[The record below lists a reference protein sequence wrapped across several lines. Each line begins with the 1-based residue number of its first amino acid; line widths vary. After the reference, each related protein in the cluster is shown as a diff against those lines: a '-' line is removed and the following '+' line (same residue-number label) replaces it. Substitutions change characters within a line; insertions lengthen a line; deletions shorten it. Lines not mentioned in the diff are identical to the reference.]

1 MGVDHAHDSNAK
13 VSWDGK
19 AAKAGAGE
27 MSLEFLSKHPELAA
41 EQLKITISKLQQ
53 IVSVSDRQ
61 ELSKFVENPDNVTAL
76 QSSLLKLLLQ
86 HDGDKSENKV

>member
-1 MGVDHAHDSNAK
+1 
-13 VSWDGK
+13 
-19 AAKAGAGE
+19 

-61 ELSKFVENPDNVTAL
+61 ELSQYINNPDNVTGL
-76 QSSLLKLLLQ
+76 QSSMLKLLLQ
-86 HDGDKSENKV
+86 NATTKEQKKD

>member
-1 MGVDHAHDSNAK
+1 MGIEHADDKNVNDAK
-13 VSWDGK
+13 GK
-19 AAKAGAGE
+19 GNTGE

-61 ELSKFVENPDNVTAL
+61 ELSKFAENPDNVTTL
-76 QSSLLKLLLQ
+76 QGNMLKLLLEQ
-86 HDGDKSENKV
+86 GGEKAKNKG